1 MTDSEDV
8 PVVTETGNAVMH
20 MGALEESA
28 VKLIETCAE
37 QKGPITISEAV
48 RRTVDQHYPLDADR
62 YEAWGMWIERLQQ
75 FGDLHCQESFGNH
88 LDEFG
93 GPERTGY
100 KRLQA
105 LVRTL
110 AALELQWSLENNPIY
125 AEASVKAA
133 SEQ

>member
-75 FGDLHCQESFGNH
+75 FGELHCQESLGDRF
-88 LDEFG
+88 DEFG
-93 GPERTGY
+93 GAEHSGY
-100 KRLQA
+100 ERLQA
-105 LVRTL
+105 LVRSL
-110 AALELQWSLENNPIY
+110 AALEMQWSLENNPIY
-125 AEASVKAA
+125 EEARAKTVSD
-133 SEQ
+133 

>member
-48 RRTVDQHYPLDADR
+48 RRTVDQHYPLDKDP

-75 FGDLHCQESFGNH
+75 FGDLHCEDSFANRV
-88 LDEFG
+88 DEFG
-93 GPERTGY
+93 GAEFTGY
-100 KRLQA
+100 ERLQA
-105 LVRTL
+105 LVCTL
-110 AALELQWSLENNPIY
+110 AALELQWSLENNPLY
-125 AEASVKAA
+125 SETRAKAA